1 MKKLDYI
8 GSTLCDEQAKI
19 FVLSHDLDCSSKI
32 FIRKFMKSKLA
43 LEIDNT
49 LSTSTIVDSEL
60 AYRNMIKESDF
71 SYGVEKF
78 SESELNWIGYIY
90 RYICYTREI
99 KSKELYSL
107 ANASK
112 MHELFFIYHTMD
124 PEKIANHILG
134 DYKTVKEKAI
144 KEKLKEEFFKD
155 KEFWDYI
162 KDSKQKGPFHSLEQ
176 LEEFIENLSKN
187 K

>member
-8 GSTLCDEQAKI
+8 GSNLCDEQARI
-19 FVLSHDLDCSSKI
+19 FVSSIDLDCSSKI

-43 LEIDNT
+43 LEIDNANST
-49 LSTSTIVDSEL
+49 LTMVDSEQG
-60 AYRNMIKESDF
+60 YCNMVKENDF

-78 SESELNWIGYIY
+78 SVSELNWIGYIY
-90 RYICYTREI
+90 RYISYTRQI

-112 MHELFFIYHTMD
+112 MHDLYYVYHTMD
-124 PEKIANHILG
+124 PEKVADYILG
-134 DYKTVKEKAI
+134 NYEINKRNNI
-144 KEKLKEEFFKD
+144 HNKLREIYFSN
-155 KEFWDYI
+155 KEFVKYI
-162 KDSKQKGPFHSLEQ
+162 KNNDLNGPFKNLKQ
-176 LEEFIENLSKN
+176 LNQYVNN